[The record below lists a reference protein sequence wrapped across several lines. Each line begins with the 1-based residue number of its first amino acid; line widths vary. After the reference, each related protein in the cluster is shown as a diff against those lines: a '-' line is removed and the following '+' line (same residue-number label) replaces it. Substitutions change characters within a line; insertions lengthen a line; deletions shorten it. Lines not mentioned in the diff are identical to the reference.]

1 MSPKRKVT
9 RHVRP
14 LPAPAAAR
22 TVTAASDRFVR
33 RRRRRGVAIGLFVLA
48 PVIALTHI
56 LEHLG
61 KLQVMSLSPAAQDIF
76 IGWPTAFV
84 LLIIGGI
91 LWG

>member
-22 TVTAASDRFVR
+22 TVTAASDRFAR
-33 RRRRRGVAIGLFVLA
+33 RRRRRGVAIVLLVLA
-48 PVIALTHI
+48 AVIALTHL

-61 KLQVMSLSPAAQDIF
+61 SFQVMSPVAEDVF
-76 IGWPTAFV
+76 IGYPTAFG